1 MHRTGVYYIQ
11 DKERRYTMMTVKE
24 LVRLTGM
31 TQKQY
36 AEYFG
41 IPFRTV
47 QNWITGQEKCKEYWL
62 KLMTYKLQK
71 EGLVDIEDNES
82 GKEA

>member
-1 MHRTGVYYIQ
+1 
-11 DKERRYTMMTVKE
+11 MMTVKE

-36 AEYFG
+36 AEYFS

>member
-1 MHRTGVYYIQ
+1 
-11 DKERRYTMMTVKE
+11 MMTVKE

-47 QNWITGQEKCKEYWL
+47 QNWITGQEKCKEGFWGIAADPLAAGMSPIYL
-62 KLMTYKLQK
+62 YRS
-71 EGLVDIEDNES
+71 IS
-82 GKEA
+82 P

>member
-1 MHRTGVYYIQ
+1 
-11 DKERRYTMMTVKE
+11 MMTVKE

-36 AEYFG
+36 AKYFG

-71 EGLVDIEDNES
+71 EGLIDIEDNES

>member
-1 MHRTGVYYIQ
+1 
-11 DKERRYTMMTVKE
+11 MMTVKE

-47 QNWITGQEKCKEYWL
+47 QNWITGQEKYKEYWL

-71 EGLVDIEDNES
+71 EGLIDIEDNES

>member
-1 MHRTGVYYIQ
+1 
-11 DKERRYTMMTVKE
+11 MMTVKE

-47 QNWITGQEKCKEYWL
+47 LNWITGQEKWKEYWL
-62 KLMTYKLQK
+62 KHMTYKLQK
-71 EGLVDIEDNES
+71 DGLIDIEDNES
-82 GKEA
+82 GKET

>member
-1 MHRTGVYYIQ
+1 
-11 DKERRYTMMTVKE
+11 MMTVKE

-36 AEYFG
+36 AEYFR

-71 EGLVDIEDNES
+71 EGLIDIEDNES

>member
-1 MHRTGVYYIQ
+1 
-11 DKERRYTMMTVKE
+11 MMTVKE

-62 KLMTYKLQK
+62 KLMTYKLH
-71 EGLVDIEDNES
+71 
-82 GKEA
+82 KEA